1 MYFHGHLPH
10 LGRSNNPSLNTD
22 MKEFE
27 SPVIPVLNRRN
38 TNHSKSKPLFPY
50 CLMKTK
56 KKKLAVIERE
66 ELVQTN
72 PMAD

>member
-1 MYFHGHLPH
+1 
-10 LGRSNNPSLNTD
+10 